1 MFTIDCQGRANQLRE
16 LADKLGDNHDLYSE
30 LNDLAD
36 EYECVG
42 LDETVYTQAYATF
55 EEMKENNEE
64 IFVDW
69 VWCDRVGVDV

>member
-16 LADKLGDNHDLYSE
+16 LADKLGEDHDLYSE

-42 LDETVYTQAYATF
+42 LDEEVYTQAFATF
-55 EEMKENNEE
+55 EELKDEHPDVFEN
-64 IFVDW
+64 F
-69 VWCDRVGVDV
+69 VWCDRIDV